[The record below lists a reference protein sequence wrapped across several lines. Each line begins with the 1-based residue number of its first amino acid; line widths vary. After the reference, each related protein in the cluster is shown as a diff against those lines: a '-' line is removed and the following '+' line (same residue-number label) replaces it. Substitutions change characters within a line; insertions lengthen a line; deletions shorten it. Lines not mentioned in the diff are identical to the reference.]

1 MKRKNK
7 KKRKPYFDENSMAG
21 QSIADVKS
29 SFKKFNFKLF
39 IKELVI
45 FLLMFGYLE
54 TANYYSYKSPVFF
67 YSFYAYYAALLIL
80 ISVCI
85 IINRGVSFDVPEP
98 DQLSPDMTEEKKA
111 EYIEKLKIGHRRA
124 KKLLVFIV
132 PLLFTMLFDYIIV
145 AFF

>member
-1 MKRKNK
+1 MKHKNK
-7 KKRKPYFDENSMAG
+7 KRRKPYFDENSMAG
-21 QSIADVKS
+21 QSINDVKS

-39 IKELVI
+39 FKELAI

-54 TANYYSYKSPVFF
+54 TANHYSYKSPVLF

-80 ISVCI
+80 IVICI
-85 IINRGVSFDVPEP
+85 IINRGVSFDMPEP
-98 DQLSPDMTEEKKA
+98 DQLSSDMSEEEKLS
-111 EYIEKLKIGHRRA
+111 YIEKLKVCRKRA

-132 PLLFTMLFDYIIV
+132 PLLFTLLFDYIIA